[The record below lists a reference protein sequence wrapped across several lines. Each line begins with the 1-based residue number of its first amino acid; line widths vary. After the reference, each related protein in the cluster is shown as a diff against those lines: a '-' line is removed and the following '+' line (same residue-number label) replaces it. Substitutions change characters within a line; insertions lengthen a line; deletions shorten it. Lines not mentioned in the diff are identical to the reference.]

1 MIEVKVFKVGKNNN
15 KTEIN
20 TRIKVK
26 LVKCQNEDSKVIN
39 EEEYMPKYKC
49 DKLLCK

>member
-1 MIEVKVFKVGKNNN
+1 MLREK
-15 KTEIN
+15 
-20 TRIKVK
+20 K
-26 LVKCQNEDSKVIN
+26 LSNEDPKVIN